1 MKSLVEYIN
10 ERGPAPKVELS
21 KKSICLLDTDPTN
34 YDDNSIDDVDAQLEA
49 EYNDFME
56 IIDKVN
62 KEYEGFLVCGT
73 LGLWH
78 GKKDIYPEYF
88 HDLTEAVNKCWENM
102 DYVSAYLTD
111 GCLNVNGSHHDGSNG
126 YYIYPLSKEGCD
138 IITSWEEGYEDDYFE
153 DMKEDDFFKK
163 FVNDKKLIM
172 KFNEKE
178 FQL

>member
-1 MKSLVEYIN
+1 MLHPILSNGICSLNQDEDKLTKTVIMDIDNNGNIVDYDICKSVI
-10 ERGPAPKVELS
+10 RS
-21 KKSICLLDTDPTN
+21 RKK
-34 YDDNSIDDVDAQLEA
+34 
-49 EYNDFME
+49 
-56 IIDKVN
+56 
-62 KEYEGFLVCGT
+62 
-73 LGLWH
+73 
-78 GKKDIYPEYF
+78 
-88 HDLTEAVNKCWENM
+88 M
-102 DYVSAYLTD
+102 DYASVYLTD

-138 IITSWEEGYEDDYFE
+138 IIYSWEQGYDDDYFE